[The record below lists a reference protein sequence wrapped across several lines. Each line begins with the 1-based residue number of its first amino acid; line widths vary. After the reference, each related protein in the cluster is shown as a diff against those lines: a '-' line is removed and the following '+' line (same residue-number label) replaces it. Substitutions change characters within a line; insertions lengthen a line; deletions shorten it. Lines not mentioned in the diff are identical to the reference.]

1 MNKSKIYHLKTLVF
15 IFMLIFISSCDDDIV
30 GKWEPMEWKYEN
42 VSDGIKIITPSGK
55 DKDHAKYSTKIEV
68 SKLGSVD
75 IVCKNYN
82 SFWFEEYPNMTDKG
96 DFRSQFITEFCDMK
110 IEGNTLHCEFFNIDQ
125 QNSEKFQI
133 VLTAG
138 DIFYHFQIDI
148 ELYNPPYNTQ

>member
-1 MNKSKIYHLKTLVF
+1 MKKSQIQHLKTLVL
-15 IFMLIFISSCDDDIV
+15 IFMLIFISSCDDDVV

-68 SKLGSVD
+68 SKPGSLD
-75 IVCKNYN
+75 IACKNYKL
-82 SFWFEEYPNMTDKG
+82 FWFADYPNMTNEG
-96 DFRSQFITEFCDMK
+96 DNFYRFNNDFCEMK
-110 IEGNTLHCEFFNIDQ
+110 IEGNTIHCEFFNI
-125 QNSEKFQI
+125 EKHNPEVFQI

-148 ELYNPPYNTQ
+148 K

>member
-1 MNKSKIYHLKTLVF
+1 MNKSQIYHLKTLVF

-68 SKLGSVD
+68 SKPGSVD
-75 IVCKNYN
+75 VVCKNYN
-82 SFWFEEYPNMTDKG
+82 SFWFAEYPNMTFEG
-96 DFRSQFITEFCDMK
+96 DYMSQFKTEFCEMK
-110 IEGNTLHCEFFNIDQ
+110 INGNTLHCEFFNIEQ
-125 QNSEKFQI
+125 QSPEEFMI

-138 DIFYHFQIDI
+138 DIFYLFQIEI
-148 ELYNPPYNTQ
+148 K